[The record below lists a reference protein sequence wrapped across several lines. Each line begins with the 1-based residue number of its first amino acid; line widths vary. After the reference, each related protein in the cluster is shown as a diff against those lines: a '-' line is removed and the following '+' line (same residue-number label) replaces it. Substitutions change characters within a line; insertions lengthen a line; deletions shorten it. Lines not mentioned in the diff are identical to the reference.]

1 MNHKPVI
8 LASQSPRRAEL
19 LRQIAV
25 SFEVMVADIDERPMA
40 SEDSMAYLQRMAKA
54 KALAVQETLH
64 SQTGLR
70 EPVIIAADTI
80 GELDGEILLKPTDQD
95 DAIRMLLRMSGRSHS
110 IATGVCV
117 LAGDKCDYLEVKTQV
132 SFRSLNEPEIKRYWA
147 TGEPQDKAGAYG
159 IQGLGAVFVER
170 INGSYSNVVGLPL
183 CETARLLQNA
193 GVRLWQSEQAHS

>member
-25 SFEVMVADIDERPMA
+25 DFKVVSADIDESPKLNEA
-40 SEDSMAYLQRMAKA
+40 SLVYLQRMAKA
-54 KALAVQETLH
+54 KALAVQEA
-64 SQTGLR
+64 LR
-70 EPVIIAADTI
+70 GQPDFAEAVIIAADTI
-80 GELDGEILLKPTDQD
+80 GDLDGEILLKPVDQD
-95 DAIRMLLRMSGRSHS
+95 DAINMLSRMSGRDHT

-117 LAGDKCDYLEVKTQV
+117 LTGDKCDYLEVKTQV
-132 SFRSLNEPEIKRYWA
+132 HLRSLSELEIRRYWA

-159 IQGLGAVFVER
+159 IQGLGAVFVES

-183 CETARLLQNA
+183 CETAGLLQKA
-193 GVRLWQSEQAHS
+193 GVEFWQSKSE